1 MNDTN
6 SLRQRKIA
14 KAKLALLNAAIRALD
29 HAPLETIR
37 VRDLCAEAEVSEASF
52 FNYFSQ
58 KNDLLVFFILLWSLE
73 MAWQA
78 RRLGRESG
86 GLAAIE
92 GIFSL
97 TAERIVQHPNVMAE
111 IIAFQAR
118 TTGAVTTAPLS
129 VAERVV
135 AFPDLEDTASLPT
148 AGLQELLPPLFEQAV
163 AAGELP
169 RTTDRTRA
177 LVAAA
182 AIFFAVPILL
192 RGGDPQAIGPTYHDQ
207 LQLLWAG
214 LRAAPERK
222 KS

>member
-14 KAKLALLNAAIRALD
+14 KAKLALLAAAIRTLD

-37 VRDLCAEAEVSEASF
+37 VKDLCAEAEVSEASF
-52 FNYFSQ
+52 FNYFPQ
-58 KNDLLVFFILLWSLE
+58 KTDLLVFFVQLWSLE
-73 MAWQA
+73 MAWHA

-92 GIFSL
+92 GIFSI
-97 TAERIVQHPNVMAE
+97 TAARMMQHPNVMAE

-118 TTGAVTTAPLS
+118 TPGAVTPAPLAA
-129 VAERVV
+129 AERVV
-135 AFPDLEDTASLPT
+135 AFPQFDDTASLPT
-148 AGLQELLPPLFEQAV
+148 DGLHDLLPPLFEQAI

-169 RTTDRTRA
+169 RTTDRARA
-177 LVAAA
+177 VVAAA
-182 AIFFAVPILL
+182 SIFFAVPIVL
-192 RGGDPQAIGPTYHDQ
+192 RGGDPHDIGPTYNDQ

-214 LRAAPERK
+214 LRAAPTRGR
-222 KS
+222 S